1 MQGQWI
7 WVSIK
12 KILFL
17 YWHWIIQNL
26 LTFYHHFLTFVYLFG
41 GLQCF
46 WNAFTNRH
54 QLRISTSPI
63 MTFHAQR
70 RVHVNQCHYYLLA
83 SLVPSPPFNH
93 FSKPFNLQSPLVFV
107 SFCDSGSHCLNWVG
121 NLLVHWNTCTW
132 PAVFI
137 LLSVKSLQENIFV
150 LSHNNIISLLLLLGF
165 VPKRKKLLISVLP
178 AKRDKTFRMGQCI
191 YYIWITERNSQP
203 FRSYDSI

>member
-1 MQGQWI
+1 MC
-7 WVSIK
+7 
-12 KILFL
+12 KILLQINFDCKDSEFESQLRKFYFCTDIGL
-17 YWHWIIQNL
+17 YKIL
-26 LTFYHHFLTFVYLFG
+26 LSFYHRFLTFVYLFG

-46 WNAFTNRH
+46 WNTFTNRH
-54 QLRISTSPI
+54 QLRISTSLI
-63 MTFHAQR
+63 MTFHAHR

-93 FSKPFNLQSPLVFV
+93 LSKPFNLQSPLAFV

-137 LLSVKSLQENIFV
+137 LLSVKSLQEIFFV

-165 VPKRKKLLISVLP
+165 VPKRKKIVDLCSTSK
-178 AKRDKTFRMGQCI
+178 KR
-191 YYIWITERNSQP
+191 
-203 FRSYDSI
+203 